1 MSTEHLENYV
11 ALLENWTEYKDENGK
26 DLYDNLL
33 DFYVKN
39 YNRDYQ
45 NDLYVYVKRDENG
58 VLSFSTETFEN
69 VGGNSYI
76 DDDHFTLF
84 SVGGTEHMT
93 IADEA
98 GGADVFVN
106 CFRNEFPDTTVPT
119 VNENGY
125 DMTDDEQVSYIF
137 DAYPVQAYALEEEIL
152 RDSDAV
158 REFLVGIIDN
168 EIENTNRRIIEI
180 QEQEEAE
187 KVYNEFYEYRNGEKK
202 AFIVELD
209 DKGNYSR
216 FALTEEDFRKEY
228 PETDIER
235 MRKGDT
241 DTLRPMVHIW
251 AMETTVLSDEWYS
264 FFGDMTKDLPQSD
277 IDNDNKAYV
286 DYSRCSEI
294 LTFFVQEA
302 EGDSVIHIFKKDGKL
317 YPVPVYEEDIDLT
330 EQTEERGR

>member
-11 ALLENWTEYKDENGK
+11 ALLENLTEYKDENGK

-39 YNRDYQ
+39 YDCDFK

-76 DDDHFTLF
+76 DDEHFTLF
-84 SVGGTEHMT
+84 SVGGIGHNT

-98 GGADVFVN
+98 GGADVFIDW
-106 CFRNEFPDTTVPT
+106 FKNEFPDRAVPT
-119 VNENGY
+119 VNEDGC
-125 DMTDDEQVSYIF
+125 DMTENEQIRYIF

-158 REFLVGIIDN
+158 REFLAGIIDN

-187 KVYNEFYEYRNGEKK
+187 KAFEEHYNYQSGKEK
-202 AFIVELD
+202 AFIVQLD
-209 DKGNYSR
+209 YKGNYSR
-216 FALTEEDFRKEY
+216 FALTEEDFKKEY

-235 MRKGDT
+235 LREGDT

-251 AMETTVLSDEWYS
+251 ATETTVLSDEWYS

-277 IDNDNKAYV
+277 IDNDNIAYIDYDSCSDVLKA
-286 DYSRCSEI
+286 
-294 LTFFVQEA
+294 FVERAENAHQEL
-302 EGDSVIHIFKKDGKL
+302 DM
-317 YPVPVYEEDIDLT
+317 T
-330 EQTEERGR
+330 EQTERGR